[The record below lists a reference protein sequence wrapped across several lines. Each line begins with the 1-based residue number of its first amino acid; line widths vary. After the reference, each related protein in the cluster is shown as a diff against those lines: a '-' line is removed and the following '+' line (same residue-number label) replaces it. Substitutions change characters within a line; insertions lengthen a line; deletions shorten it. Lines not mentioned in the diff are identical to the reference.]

1 VTARYRIVYF
11 IPDPLAAERLAI
23 GAIADGH
30 DGIVLAR
37 HHGNSLHRRVTPA
50 AGHLVEASLGELT
63 SIQSVDDLPLSL
75 GPQIVAGPVWAL
87 PTNVGNVQGWLED
100 TLFPAQTR
108 GTRAASKAK
117 VVRRAHEGIRFL
129 ATRHVD
135 RFVQTNFSL
144 PERPP
149 LGAISQYVEGRD
161 ETLLLEPISLARP
174 NAEKELREVYTLLAA
189 YASVLKDDTT
199 KRRIVYVLAG
209 GHSKTRDRAIGQLK
223 DVAEVVDTAQPAD
236 ADHLVAQIESY
247 GRQAA

>member
-1 VTARYRIVYF
+1 MTARYRIVYF
-11 IPDPLAAERLAI
+11 IPDPLAGERIAI
-23 GAIADGH
+23 GAIADGD
-30 DGIVLAR
+30 DGVMLAR
-37 HHGNSLHRRVTPA
+37 RASSLRRWICPA

-75 GPQIVAGPVWAL
+75 GPQIVAGPMWAL
-87 PTNVGNVQGWLED
+87 PTNVANVQGWLEE

-108 GTRAASKAK
+108 GTRAGTKAT
-117 VVRRAHEGIRFL
+117 VRRAHEGIRFL

-135 RFVQTNFSL
+135 HFVQTSFSL

-149 LGAISQYVEGRD
+149 LGAISQYVEGRE

-209 GHSKTRDRAIGQLK
+209 GERKARERAIGQLK
-223 DVAEVVDTAQPAD
+223 DVAEVVDTAQPAG
-236 ADHLVAQIESY
+236 ANHLVEQIVSH